1 MRLLFTRYP
10 SKKSIVNQLVQF
22 FPKHDIFIEPYTG
35 SGVVALYDMEYHK
48 PKKLYIND
56 LHYGLYKRLK
66 LLIDELSVEDLNKFL
81 SYKKTVALR
90 LFLNSRNWK
99 FLGDKVQQSFYDFRY
114 FFQQALWEGQV
125 ADERYYL
132 FLPQTNFLNTLPPE
146 RWKILT
152 GKAEIYNLRDIEFLQ
167 MCRKKGL
174 DQENVLVYLDPPY
187 QGRHEWYKAS
197 QDFGFDWDALM
208 DEVVKWKKAKV
219 LLSHHQP
226 VEGWQVIA
234 KFTIK
239 RKIYKEKT
247 RGERFDYL
255 LQYNDGGKNR
265 N

>member
-1 MRLLFTRYP
+1 MSFLYNRYP
-10 SKKSIVNQLVQF
+10 SKKSIIDQLVKF

-66 LLIDELSVEDLNKFL
+66 LLIDELSVEDINKFL
-81 SYKKTVALR
+81 SYKKPATLKLLLTVR
-90 LFLNSRNWK
+90 DWK
-99 FLGDKVQQSFYDFRY
+99 FLGNKADQSFFNFTYLFY
-114 FFQQALWEGQV
+114 QALWEGQV

-132 FLPQTNFLNTLPPE
+132 FLPQVRFLNTLPPE

-152 GKAEIYNLRDIEFLQ
+152 GKTEIYNLRDIGFLQ
-167 MCRKKGL
+167 VCREKGL
-174 DQENVLVYLDPPY
+174 DQENVLIYLDPPY
-187 QGRHEWYKAS
+187 QGHNRWFKAS

-208 DEVVKWKKAKV
+208 DEVTKWKKAKI

-247 RGERFDYL
+247 ARERFDYL
-255 LQYNDGGKNR
+255 LQYDGDKNQ

>member
-1 MRLLFTRYP
+1 MSFLYIRYP
-10 SKKSIVNQLVQF
+10 SKKGIINQLVQF

-48 PKKLYIND
+48 PQKLYVND

-66 LLIDELSVEDLNKFL
+66 LLVDELSVEDINKFL
-81 SYKKTVALR
+81 SYKKTTALK
-90 LFLNSRNWK
+90 LFLTIRDWK
-99 FLGDKVQQSFYDFRY
+99 LLGDKVNQIFDDFVYSFL
-114 FFQQALWEGQV
+114 QALWDGQI

-132 FLPQTNFLNTLPPE
+132 FLPKVNFLNTIPPE

-152 GKAEIYNLRDIEFLQ
+152 GKAEIYNLRDIKFLQ
-167 MCRKKGL
+167 MCREKGL

-187 QGRHEWYKAS
+187 QGHLKWFKAS

-208 DEVVKWKKAKV
+208 AEVAKWKKAKI

-239 RKIYKEKT
+239 RRIYKEKT
-247 RGERFDYL
+247 RRERFDYL
-255 LQYNDGGKNR
+255 LTI
-265 N
+265 